1 MELPSVTFFS
11 LLKEGTRQKVED
23 WKMDATISMSPE
35 MKPEAW
41 KNFIRKLEDM
51 TTDTDTIEVDGINK
65 LKDMFGQK

>member
-51 TTDTDTIEVDGINK
+51 TTDTDTIEVDSINK
-65 LKDMFGQK
+65 IKDMFGQK